1 MREYP
6 RLLAAVEGSERSKW
20 PIVEALLDEIETTK
34 GGSARNGE
42 YERASAYLTANG
54 YPSYK
59 ANRIKDFY
67 LTGQWIESEGLALR
81 FKGYP
86 FERVIEARKKARSDH
101 ENALVILAE
110 TKSKRQIRPDRITKR
125 QIVQAVKGM
134 TDEEV
139 ERIEEAVSEEAVKRT
154 VYADRPK
161 PKHED
166 ATRRQAAKR
175 AGRLKANPSQ
185 AADSFVAML
194 GPVRA
199 RIRAVCQGY
208 QDFIALVEDE
218 EWRDYAREHLVAFQ
232 TDVNLALGEVLEG
245 SIDDALA
252 RLLAGEEV
260 K

>member
-1 MREYP
+1 MRGVDE
-6 RLLAAVEGSERSKW
+6 RL
-20 PIVEALLDEIETTK
+20 
-34 GGSARNGE
+34 AR
-42 YERASAYLTANG
+42 AKAYLAIAESKDSKREAYKKAAEEIAAYKEATRATNAVIASELQLRRTQMG
-54 YPSYK
+54 GEKYVSDLLKWRRTGYK
-59 ANRIKDFY
+59 AETPWLMDTEATTRAAASHAKKLLGDK
-67 LTGQWIESEGLALR
+67 GQA
-81 FKGYP
+81 K
-86 FERVIEARKKARSDH
+86 RVEK
-101 ENALVILAE
+101 ILAE
-110 TKSKRQIRPDRITKR
+110 LPDEAI
-125 QIVQAVKGM
+125 
-134 TDEEV
+134 

-208 QDFIALVEDE
+208 QDFLALVEDE
-218 EWRDYAREHLVAFQ
+218 EWRDYAREHLVTFQ